1 MYSKE
6 MKREN
11 VARWS
16 VYLKAVILGIIV
28 TAVCVLLFA
37 AVLLLPSVGRALSAP
52 FASVSL
58 AAGTIATS
66 FYLAKKLNAK
76 GYVVGALTGLAVFV
90 AVSVVSMLIKGTPL
104 TLHTFFRF
112 LILLFSGLVGG
123 IWGVNRKSGRKY
135 LA

>member
-1 MYSKE
+1 MKKKE
-6 MKREN
+6 LTREGFSQ
-11 VARWS
+11 WS
-16 VYLKAVILGIIV
+16 VYGKAVLLGGVV
-28 TAVCVLLFA
+28 TAVFVLLFA
-37 AVLLLPSVGRALSAP
+37 AVLLLPSVSRTLCAP
-52 FASVSL
+52 FASISL
-58 AAGTIATS
+58 AAGTIAAA

-90 AVSVVSMLIKGTPL
+90 VVSVIAMLVKDTPL

-123 IWGVNRKSGRKY
+123 IWGVNRKADRKY